1 MMQMGRPNLLRH
13 SKLNGRAIKMEA
25 WAGTVTVRLR
35 MSVVEA
41 EDSIAGCLS
50 VELMRLRGTKADGA
64 LR

>member
-1 MMQMGRPNLLRH
+1 
-13 SKLNGRAIKMEA
+13 
-25 WAGTVTVRLR
+25 
-35 MSVVEA
+35 MSVEEA